1 VYALV
6 NRGGRNIRG
15 LERECTCGC
24 AAVLGR
30 LHALLEQQD
39 LLEEIPLAPRHHLQ
53 GARLIAT
60 SQERVIRWEVHCIER
75 ALLPVQ
81 TEFVLLKGAAYVL
94 SRLPFA
100 QGRIQSDVDIL
111 VSRSNLKASESALL
125 SHGWIHVKLDKYDQ
139 ELYRKW
145 SHELPPL
152 YHPDRGTVLD
162 LHHNILPE
170 SGRLHPNPEKL
181 LAAAELIPGTRHKR
195 LSAPDMV
202 LHASAHMFQDGDF
215 ERAIRELA
223 DIDGLI
229 RAFSGLPRFFDAL
242 VERAEEL
249 DLQRPLFYAL
259 RYTREFLKTPIPEHV
274 ISRIRS
280 WAPLQP
286 GLVLMDALVTQALL
300 PRPVPNVVGPGL
312 ASWLLYIRSH
322 WLKMPPHQL
331 ARHLLHQSLRTR

>member
-1 VYALV
+1 MSPKDLIRLGLMDPPSLISLAL
-6 NRGGRNIRG
+6 RDWDLLIRQGRRA
-15 LERECTCGC
+15 E
-24 AAVLGR
+24 VLGR

-39 LLEEIPLAPRHHLQ
+39 LLHEIPLAPRNHLQ

-94 SRLPFA
+94 SKLPFA
-100 QGRIQSDVDIL
+100 QGRVQSDVDIL
-111 VSRSNLKASESALL
+111 VSRLNLKASESALL

-139 ELYRKW
+139 EFYRKW

-162 LHHNILPE
+162 LHHNILPT
-170 SGRLHPNPEKL
+170 SGRLHPDPEKL
-181 LAAAELIPGTRHKR
+181 LAAAEVIPGTHYKR
-195 LSAPDMV
+195 LSAADMV

-215 ERAIRELA
+215 ERAIRELS

-229 RAFSGLPRFFDAL
+229 RAFSGIPRFFEAL

-249 DLQRPLFYAL
+249 DLQRPLFYAT
-259 RYTREFLKTPIPEHV
+259 RYSHEFFKTPTSEGAL
-274 ISRIRS
+274 SRIKS

-286 GLVLMDALVTQALL
+286 GLALMDALVKQAML
-300 PRPVPNVVGPGL
+300 PHAIRPQSVAAWRHGC
-312 ASWLLYIRSH
+312 YI
-322 WLKMPPHQL
+322 
-331 ARHLLHQSLRTR
+331 